1 MKRKK
6 MPKPMVTIEEIAQN
20 GTIVISTMVNKNLLT
35 RSFIGYTK
43 NEAIR
48 LFIKELEQRRMELVM
63 KVNDLTTVKS

>member
-1 MKRKK
+1 
-6 MPKPMVTIEEIAQN
+6 MPKPKVTIEEIAHN
-20 GTIVISTMVNKNLLT
+20 GTIVISTMVNKNRLT

>member
-1 MKRKK
+1 
-6 MPKPMVTIEEIAQN
+6 MVTIEEIAHN
-20 GTIVISTMVNKNLLT
+20 GTIVISTMVNKNRLT

-63 KVNDLTTVKS
+63 KVNDLTTAKS